1 MMTIVRAPQAPP
13 PRESLT
19 DKAFQESVDRFLAT
33 KNQPFT
39 VSGTIPI
46 SDPLTLFFQ
55 TDNGTSY
62 SLRLPLDDEYGTS
75 PAFEALVNS
84 CEPEERFAP
93 PARTDSA
100 PPQQRSN
107 MSLPTPRQ
115 TYSTF
120 TSPSSPMVGPGA
132 VVPVGTMIYPAP
144 GPAPGMGAMQ
154 SQSGLVAG
162 QFIPPHRRS
171 LVYPAARPLAVSLE
185 LSSHPVL
192 DIVKATLFPKLPQ
205 GYHLLAVRDKLTIHP
220 SGTYTRPV
228 HDAVFPEGVVAT
240 IMVTLPV
247 HYRGGTLVVG
257 SEGKEERFYGRLG
270 SKSNEL
276 EWQAWK
282 INSDWEVQKIEKGH
296 RVAMTWHVYQRSYG
310 PSSHPLMVPND
321 ALLDALAD
329 LLNQGRGK
337 NLGFF
342 LSHEYGVSPSDV
354 LADSLAP
361 YLKGADAVLYHA
373 VKIYKLTPQLR
384 YCAGG
389 YIWPV
394 DKPALIVDSNRGPQT
409 ATPFKRAGRSRSLT
423 RDGRSQS
430 NLGGSRELQI
440 YQRRQEHE
448 EDADLA
454 EKVQRGGAVPLADE
468 NITLLHSPEQGH
480 IAKERVPFLASDA
493 ENTLDHLYVNVVLV
507 VFIP

>member
-1 MMTIVRAPQAPP
+1 MMTLVRAPQPPP
-13 PRESLT
+13 PRESASER
-19 DKAFQESVDRFLAT
+19 AFQESVDRFLAT

-39 VSGTIPI
+39 VSGTIPL
-46 SDPLTLFFQ
+46 SDPLSLFFQ
-55 TDNGTSY
+55 SDNGTSY
-62 SLRLPLDDEYGTS
+62 SLRLPLEDEYGTS
-75 PAFEALVNS
+75 TAFEALIAA
-84 CEPEERFAP
+84 CEPEERFVP

-100 PPQQRSN
+100 PPLRNSN
-107 MSLPTPRQ
+107 MTMPTPRQ
-115 TYSTF
+115 QYSTF

-132 VVPVGTMIYPAP
+132 VIPAGTVLYPSPPPGTSIQAP
-144 GPAPGMGAMQ
+144 G
-154 SQSGLVAG
+154 GLVAG

-171 LVYPAARPLAVSLE
+171 LVYPSGRPLAVSME

-205 GYHLLAVRDKLTIHP
+205 GYHLLAVRDKLHVHP

-247 HYRGGTLVVG
+247 HYRGGTLVIG
-257 SEGKEERFYGRLG
+257 CEGKEERFYGRLA
-270 SKSNEL
+270 SKANEL
-276 EWQAWK
+276 EWQAWRT
-282 INSDWEVQKIEKGH
+282 NCDWEVQKVEKGH

-310 PSSHPLMVPND
+310 PSSQPLMVPND

-329 LLNQGRGK
+329 LLNHGRGK

-361 YLKGADAVLYHA
+361 YLKGADAILYHA
-373 VKIYKLTPQLR
+373 VKVYKLQPQLR

-394 DKPALIVDSNRGPQT
+394 DKPALILDSNRGPAS

-423 RDGRSQS
+423 RDTQ
-430 NLGGSRELQI
+430 LQV
-440 YQRRQEHE
+440 YQQRREYE
-448 EDADLA
+448 EDAELA

>member
-1 MMTIVRAPQAPP
+1 VNSYLRTHALAPQ
-13 PRESLT
+13 
-19 DKAFQESVDRFLAT
+19 
-33 KNQPFT
+33 
-39 VSGTIPI
+39 
-46 SDPLTLFFQ
+46 
-55 TDNGTSY
+55 NGLSY

-75 PAFEALVNS
+75 PAFEALVS
-84 CEPEERFAP
+84 ACEPEERFVAP
-93 PARTDSA
+93 TRTDSA
-100 PPQQRSN
+100 PPQQRNN
-107 MSLPTPRQ
+107 MMATPRQ
-115 TYSTF
+115 NYNSY
-120 TSPSSPMVGPGA
+120 TSPSSPMIGPGA
-132 VVPVGTMIYPAP
+132 VIPMGTMIYPTP
-144 GPAPGMGAMQ
+144 GLPPSGMGSVQ

-171 LVYPAARPLAVSLE
+171 LVYPSSRSFAVSLE

-192 DIVKATLFPKLPQ
+192 DIVKATLFPKLAQ

-228 HDAVFPEGVVAT
+228 HDAVFPENVVAT

-282 INSDWEVQKIEKGH
+282 TNCDWEVQKIEKGH

-321 ALLDALAD
+321 ALLDALAE
-329 LLNQGRGK
+329 LLNYGRGK

-361 YLKGADAVLYHA
+361 YVSVCSSALKSD
-373 VKIYKLTPQLR
+373 T
-384 YCAGG
+384 
-389 YIWPV
+389 
-394 DKPALIVDSNRGPQT
+394 
-409 ATPFKRAGRSRSLT
+409 
-423 RDGRSQS
+423 
-430 NLGGSRELQI
+430 NLG
-440 YQRRQEHE
+440 
-448 EDADLA
+448 
-454 EKVQRGGAVPLADE
+454 
-468 NITLLHSPEQGH
+468 
-480 IAKERVPFLASDA
+480 
-493 ENTLDHLYVNVVLV
+493 
-507 VFIP
+507 FI

>member
-1 MMTIVRAPQAPP
+1 MMTIVRAPQPP
-13 PRESLT
+13 PAREGLDRS
-19 DKAFQESVDRFLAT
+19 FQESVDRFLAT

-55 TDNGTSY
+55 GDNGVSY
-62 SLRLPLDDEYGTS
+62 SIRLPLDDEYGTS
-75 PAFEALVNS
+75 PAFEALIS
-84 CEPEERFAP
+84 ACEPEERLVAP
-93 PARTDSA
+93 TRTDSA
-100 PPQQRSN
+100 PPQRNSS
-107 MSLPTPRQ
+107 MSMPTPRQ
-115 TYSTF
+115 QYATF
-120 TSPSSPMVGPGA
+120 TSPSSPMTGA
-132 VVPVGTMIYPAP
+132 IVPAGTMIYPAP
-144 GPAPGMGAMQ
+144 QASQPGMGNQTPGAF
-154 SQSGLVAG
+154 VAG

-171 LVYPAARPLAVSLE
+171 LVYPAARSLAVSLE

-270 SKSNEL
+270 SKSGEL

-282 INSDWEVQKIEKGH
+282 TNCDWEVQKIEKGH

-321 ALLDALAD
+321 ALLDGLAD

-361 YLKGADAVLYHA
+361 YLKGADAILYHA
-373 VKIYKLTPQLR
+373 VKIYKLQPQLR

-394 DKPALIVDSNRGPQT
+394 DKPALIIDGGGRGPQS

-430 NLGGSRELQI
+430 NLGGSRELQV

-454 EKVQRGGAVPLADE
+454 DKVQRGGAVPLADE

>member
-1 MMTIVRAPQAPP
+1 MMTLVRAPQPP
-13 PRESLT
+13 PTREPVVER
-19 DKAFQESVDRFLAT
+19 AFQDAVDRFLAT

-75 PAFEALVNS
+75 PAFEALVSS
-84 CEPEERFAP
+84 CEPEERFVTPAP

-100 PPQQRSN
+100 PPLRG
-107 MSLPTPRQ
+107 MPTPRQ
-115 TYSTF
+115 QYSTF

-132 VVPVGTMIYPAP
+132 VVPAGTVLYPNPPPNIAP
-144 GPAPGMGAMQ
+144 TPA
-154 SQSGLVAG
+154 SFIAG

-171 LVYPAARPLAVSLE
+171 LVYPSARPLAVSLE

-205 GYHLLAVRDKLTIHP
+205 GYHLLAVRDKLHIHP
-220 SGTYTRPV
+220 AGTYTRPV
-228 HDAVFPEGVVAT
+228 HDAVFPESVVAT

-247 HYRGGTLVVG
+247 HYRGGTLVIG
-257 SEGKEERFYGRLG
+257 NEGKEERFYGRLG
-270 SKSNEL
+270 SKANEL
-276 EWQAWK
+276 EWQAWRT
-282 INSDWEVQKIEKGH
+282 NSDWEVQKVEKGH

-329 LLNQGRGK
+329 LLNHGRGK

-361 YLKGADAVLYHA
+361 YLKGADAILYHA
-373 VKIYKLTPQLR
+373 VKIYKLQPQLR

-389 YIWPV
+389 FIWPV
-394 DKPALIVDSNRGPQT
+394 DKPALILDDKRGPQS
-409 ATPFKRAGRSRSLT
+409 ATPFNRAGRSRSLT
-423 RDGRSQS
+423 RDSQMQS
-430 NLGGSRELQI
+430 
-440 YQRRQEHE
+440 YQRRQEYE
-448 EDADLA
+448 EDAELA
-454 EKVQRGGAVPLADE
+454 DKVQRGGAVPLADE
-468 NITLLHSPEQGH
+468 NIFLLHSPEQGH
-480 IAKERVPFLASDA
+480 IAKERVPFLANDA
-493 ENTLDHLYVNVVLV
+493 ENSLDHLYVNVVLV

>member
-1 MMTIVRAPQAPP
+1 MMTIVRAPQPP
-13 PRESLT
+13 LPRESLT
-19 DKAFQESVDRFLAT
+19 DKAFQESVDRFLSV

-46 SDPLTLFFQ
+46 ADPLSLFFQ
-55 TDNGTSY
+55 ADNGTSY
-62 SLRLPLDDEYGTS
+62 SLRLPLDDEYATS
-75 PAFEALVNS
+75 PAFEALINS
-84 CEPEERFAP
+84 CEPEERLVP
-93 PARTDSA
+93 PTRSDSA

-107 MSLPTPRQ
+107 IMPTPRQ
-115 TYSTF
+115 HYSTF
-120 TSPSSPMVGPGA
+120 TSPSSPMVGAGA
-132 VVPVGTMIYPAP
+132 VVPVGTMLYPTP
-144 GPAPGMGAMQ
+144 GPPGIGPGP
-154 SQSGLVAG
+154 QSGFVAG

-171 LVYPAARPLAVSLE
+171 LVYPATRPLAISLE
-185 LSSHPVL
+185 LASHPVL
-192 DIVKATLFPKLPQ
+192 DVVKATLFPKLAQ
-205 GYHLLAVRDKLTIHP
+205 GYHLLAVRDRLTIHP

-228 HDAVFPEGVVAT
+228 HDAVYPEGVVAT

-247 HYRGGTLVVG
+247 QYRGGTLVVG
-257 SEGKEERFYGRLG
+257 CEGKEERFYGRLG
-270 SKSNEL
+270 AKSNEL
-276 EWQAWK
+276 EWQAWRT
-282 INSDWEVQKIEKGH
+282 NCDWEVQKIEKGH

-310 PSSHPLMVPND
+310 PSSQPLMVPND

-329 LLNQGRGK
+329 LLNQARGK

-373 VKIYKLTPQLR
+373 VKIYKLQPQLR

-394 DKPALIVDSNRGPQT
+394 DKPALILDSNRSGPQS
-409 ATPFKRAGRSRSLT
+409 ATPFRTVGRSRSLT
-423 RDGRSQS
+423 REGRSQS

-440 YQRRQEHE
+440 YNRRQEQE

-454 EKVQRGGAVPLADE
+454 DKVQRGGAVPLADE

-480 IAKERVPFLASDA
+480 IAKERVPFLANDA

>member
-1 MMTIVRAPQAPP
+1 MDLLGGTDGALVGHQEPAVHRLWHHPHLRSPHSLLPSRRKFNPP
-13 PRESLT
+13 PLCPCP
-19 DKAFQESVDRFLAT
+19 
-33 KNQPFT
+33 N
-39 VSGTIPI
+39 
-46 SDPLTLFFQ
+46 PLQ
-55 TDNGTSY
+55 NGVSY
-62 SLRLPLDDEYGTS
+62 SLRLPLEDEYGTS
-75 PAFEALVNS
+75 PAFEALVNA
-84 CEPEERFAP
+84 CEPEERFVA

-100 PPQQRSN
+100 PPQRG
-107 MSLPTPRQ
+107 MSMQTPRQ
-115 TYSTF
+115 QYSTF
-120 TSPSSPMVGPGA
+120 TSPSSPMMGA
-132 VVPVGTMIYPAP
+132 VVPAGTMIYPSPQAS
-144 GPAPGMGAMQ
+144 APGMGGMQ
-154 SQSGLVAG
+154 SQNPLVAG

-171 LVYPAARPLAVSLE
+171 LVYPAARSLAVSLE

-270 SKSNEL
+270 SKSGEL

-282 INSDWEVQKIEKGH
+282 TNCDWEVQKIEKGH

-321 ALLDALAD
+321 ALLDGLAD

-361 YLKGADAVLYHA
+361 YVS
-373 VKIYKLTPQLR
+373 I
-384 YCAGG
+384 C
-389 YIWPV
+389 
-394 DKPALIVDSNRGPQT
+394 S
-409 ATPFKRAGRSRSLT
+409 
-423 RDGRSQS
+423 
-430 NLGGSRELQI
+430 
-440 YQRRQEHE
+440 
-448 EDADLA
+448 
-454 EKVQRGGAVPLADE
+454 
-468 NITLLHSPEQGH
+468 
-480 IAKERVPFLASDA
+480 
-493 ENTLDHLYVNVVLV
+493 
-507 VFIP
+507 

>member
-1 MMTIVRAPQAPP
+1 MMTLVRAPQPP
-13 PRESLT
+13 PAREPVVNQ
-19 DKAFQESVDRFLAT
+19 AFQDAVDRFLAT

-39 VSGTIPI
+39 VSGTIPTN
-46 SDPLTLFFQ
+46 DPLTLFFQ
-55 TDNGTSY
+55 AENGTSY
-62 SLRLPLDDEYGTS
+62 SLRLPLEDEYGTS
-75 PAFEALVNS
+75 PAFDALVKS
-84 CEPEERFAP
+84 CEPEERFVP

-100 PPQQRSN
+100 PPVRSN
-107 MSLPTPRQ
+107 VMPTPRQ
-115 TYSTF
+115 PYATF

-132 VVPVGTMIYPAP
+132 VVPAGTVLYPSPPPAAIVQAP
-144 GPAPGMGAMQ
+144 GA
-154 SQSGLVAG
+154 LLAG

-171 LVYPAARPLAVSLE
+171 LVFPSGRPVAVSLE

-205 GYHLLAVRDKLTIHP
+205 GYHLLAVRDKLHIHP

-257 SEGKEERFYGRLG
+257 CEGKEERFYGRLG

-276 EWQAWK
+276 EWQAWRT
-282 INSDWEVQKIEKGH
+282 NCDWEVQKVEKGH

-329 LLNQGRGK
+329 LLNHGRGK

-361 YLKGADAVLYHA
+361 YLKGADAILYHA
-373 VKIYKLTPQLR
+373 VKIYKLQPQLR

-389 YIWPV
+389 FIWPV
-394 DKPALIVDSNRGPQT
+394 DKPALIVDSARPPQST
-409 ATPFKRAGRSRSLT
+409 TPFKRAGRSRSLT
-423 RDGRSQS
+423 RDSQ
-430 NLGGSRELQI
+430 LQA
-440 YQRRQEHE
+440 YQRRQEYE
-448 EDADLA
+448 EDAELA